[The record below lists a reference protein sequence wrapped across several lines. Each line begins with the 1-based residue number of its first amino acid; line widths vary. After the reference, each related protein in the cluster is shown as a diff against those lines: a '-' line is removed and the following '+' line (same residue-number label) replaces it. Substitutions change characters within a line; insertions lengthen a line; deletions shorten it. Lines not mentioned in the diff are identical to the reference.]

1 MTQSNQHT
9 QGQQH
14 QQTYRLNHG
23 YGSPPRNPNEQRR
36 EFLWRERVR
45 LELQMQGLI
54 ARAAAL
60 NQQWQHLQTRKVAL
74 GNQLPKVVGQIVL
87 SGLAG
92 IRQLPGERLYLYEK
106 DRIAQE
112 EYRMQQDLIRCKSDA
127 DALEAQINVID
138 VELSLL

>member
-9 QGQQH
+9 QHH
-14 QQTYRLNHG
+14 QQQQSNRPNHG

-36 EFLWRERVR
+36 EYLWRERVR
-45 LELQMQGLI
+45 LELQVQGLI
-54 ARAAAL
+54 ARRECL
-60 NQQWQHLQTRKVAL
+60 HQQWQHLQARKATMA
-74 GNQLPKVVGQIVL
+74 NQLPKVVGQIML
-87 SGLAG
+87 SGLVG

-127 DALEAQINVID
+127 DALEAQIGVID